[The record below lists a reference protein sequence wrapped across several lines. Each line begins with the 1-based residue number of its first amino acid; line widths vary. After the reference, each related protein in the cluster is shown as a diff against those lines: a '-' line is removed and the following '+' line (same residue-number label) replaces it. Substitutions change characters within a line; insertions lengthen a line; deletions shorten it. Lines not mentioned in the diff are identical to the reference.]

1 MRIRYFSD
9 RFGHAVRFV
18 SISAALGLG
27 PLATTI
33 QAQDG
38 PRYLSQ
44 VGIATGTVAP
54 QGLAFA
60 SLSGTTRSPAGNVD
74 GSLALGIGFGSAEE
88 SLGVQVTAQIT
99 SLTDAFADSGYLS
112 LKLSRRLGE
121 RPLYLAIQGDHL
133 VNWGD
138 SALVDPS
145 AKIALTYFTTVQSGN
160 GTFPVMMTLGAG
172 TKVRNSNTDPGV
184 FAGVGVGLSRNVGAS
199 IAWTGDYVDLG
210 LGFKVSDQIS
220 MTASVEDVFD
230 QKSRRRASFSVN
242 YTFRNLF
249 GG

>member
-1 MRIRYFSD
+1 MTFWKSSD
-9 RFGHAVRFV
+9 RAGFAVRLAV
-18 SISAALGLG
+18 VSAALGLG
-27 PLATTI
+27 PLTPA
-33 QAQDG
+33 QADDG

-54 QGLAFA
+54 RGLAFA
-60 SLSGTTRSPAGNVD
+60 SLSGATDSPSGNVD
-74 GSLALGIGFGSAEE
+74 GSLALGLGFGSAEE

-112 LKLSRRLGE
+112 LKISRRLGDQ
-121 RPLYLAIQGDHL
+121 PLYLAIQGDHL
-133 VNWGD
+133 LNWGD
-138 SALVDPS
+138 STLIDPS
-145 AKIALTYFTTVQSGN
+145 AKVALTYFTSVQTAS

-172 TKVRNSNTDPGV
+172 TKVRNFNTEPGV
-184 FAGVGVGLSRNVGAS
+184 FAGVGVGLSQNLGAS
-199 IAWTGDYVDLG
+199 VSWTGDYVDLG

-220 MTASVEDVFD
+220 MTATLADVFD
-230 QKSRRRASFSVN
+230 QKDRRRASFSVN